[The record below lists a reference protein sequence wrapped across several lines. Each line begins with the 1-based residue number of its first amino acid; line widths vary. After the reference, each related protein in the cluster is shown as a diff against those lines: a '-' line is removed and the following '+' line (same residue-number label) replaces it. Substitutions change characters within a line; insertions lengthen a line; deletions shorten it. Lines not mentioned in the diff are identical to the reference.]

1 MGSWKLS
8 SLMGGLV
15 LSFLLVGL
23 VQAAEYSAVMVTKTH
38 GREIQAKFFV
48 KGDKQRSE
56 VSTPAYAGINIVRWD
71 KKIMWM
77 LNPGQKSYMEMPISQ
92 QALMSKMSL
101 ATDVSEAGVT
111 KKLLGTETLNGSE
124 TEKYEISGAL
134 PNGREWKHFIW
145 ISKKTRIPLRI
156 ESADKSFTID
166 YKDIKEGGVDDALFE
181 IPAGYQKTDLSAG
194 MPKMK

>member
-1 MGSWKLS
+1 MGSRKLS
-8 SLMGGLV
+8 SLMGALV

-38 GREIQAKFFV
+38 GREIQGKVYV
-48 KGDKQRSE
+48 KGDKERREFSSPMGAH
-56 VSTPAYAGINIVRWD
+56 VTILRRD
-71 KKIMWM
+71 KKVMWNLM
-77 LNPGQKSYMEMPISQ
+77 PGQKSYMELPISQ
-92 QALMSKMSL
+92 EAMGKALN
-101 ATDVSEAGVT
+101 VPEEGVT

-124 TEKYEISGAL
+124 TEKYERTTVKAD
-134 PNGREWKHFIW
+134 GRERKTIVW
-145 ISKKTRIPLRI
+145 ISKKLGVPIRV

-181 IPAGYQKTDLSAG
+181 VPAGYQKMNMPAG